1 MITLIQLIIN
11 KHITLSSKCRKLLS
25 EDGITSQYL
34 VVNKL
39 EGLFENVSV
48 NIRLQRLKLPSIG
61 DTVSILKNLDEYQFI
76 ICSDIKTMPDIN
88 TLKLQLQ
95 KYRIAIIASFTKLIP
110 ILTVLNSNKDLQE
123 WNFFAKTL
131 LMEISETVAKTRT
144 TRTTRKESMKSHDT
158 KIKDTLKF
166 FEVPENEI
174 DKIVKAM
181 Y

>member
-11 KHITLSSKCRKLLS
+11 KHIDSSKCRKLLS
-25 EDGITSQYL
+25 EDGITSQHL

-48 NIRLQRLKLPSIG
+48 NIRLQRLKLSSIG

-76 ICSDIKTMPDIN
+76 ICSDIKSMSDIN

-95 KYRIAIIASFTKLIP
+95 KYRIAIIASFTKLVP
-110 ILTVLNSNKDLQE
+110 ILIALNSNKDLQE

-131 LMEISETVAKTRT
+131 LMEISEAVTKTRT
-144 TRTTRKESMKSHDT
+144 NREYIKLHDT
-158 KIKDTLKF
+158 KKIKDTLKF

-174 DKIVKAM
+174 DKTVKAM